1 MAYTKST
8 LSQEDIDALL
18 DASGSDAASTED
30 QERAAGLN
38 PFDFRNQKRYMQERL
53 PLLEQVYERF
63 SRLFRESLFRLLRRA
78 PDVAGRGFDVMRYG
92 DYVENL
98 PIPASVNVVSMAPL
112 KGNGLLVFDVRLV
125 YSLVN
130 HYFGG
135 SGRHQVLVE
144 GREFTR
150 TERQVIELVLQRA
163 FADLG
168 AAWASIIPNLAMK
181 LISSEV
187 NPAFAQIAGATDMVA
202 VSRFQVEMADGSG
215 GEMHIVLTML
225 ALEPLLAMRKG
236 LDTGALGQTDKSW
249 QGVLIDDLLETC
261 VELRAELGHA
271 TVTLR
276 DLMQAKPG
284 VLWPIHVPKEV
295 EVTVAGVPLFC
306 GKYGVFQ
313 GKKGVQVTSFHADNK
328 EHRRVLELIQDMLD
342 KNSPGHVA
350 QWELQQTSSSEEK
363 MKK

>member
-1 MAYTKST
+1 MAYTKNA

-18 DASGSDAASTED
+18 NASGSKGESTTEE
-30 QERAAGLN
+30 QEGAAGRN

-78 PDVAGRGFDVMRYG
+78 PDVSGAGFELMRYG
-92 DYVENL
+92 DYVKNL
-98 PIPASVNVVSMAPL
+98 PIPASVNVVSMSPL
-112 KGNGLLVFDVRLV
+112 KGNALLVFDVRLV

-163 FADLG
+163 FVDLG
-168 AAWASIIPNLAMK
+168 TCWASTIPNLAMK

-187 NPAFAQIAGATDMVA
+187 NPAFAQIAGATDMVV
-202 VSRFQVEMADGSG
+202 VSRFQVEMADGGG

-236 LDTGALGQTDKSW
+236 LDAGTLGQTDKSW
-249 QGVLIDDLLETC
+249 QGVLIDDLLETR
-261 VELRAELGHA
+261 VELRAELGYA

-284 VLWPIHVPKEV
+284 ALWPIKAPREV
-295 EVTVAGVPLFC
+295 VVTVAGVPLFS

-313 GKKGVQVTSFHADNK
+313 GKKGVQVTTFHADNE
-328 EHRRVLELIQDMLD
+328 EHRQTLRLIQSMLD
-342 KNSPGHVA
+342 KNSPGHLA
-350 QWELQQTSSSEEK
+350 KWELP
-363 MKK
+363 